1 MSQKRHHVTIEEYA
15 ILRNLE
21 SLTNSLLRIQT
32 GNIRKS
38 WLWHAIQEQL
48 RQLQYLRIE
57 GPTLISKGCLREEIK
72 Q

>member
-21 SLTNSLLRIQT
+21 SLTGSLLRIQT

-38 WLWHAIQEQL
+38 WIWQAMQEQI
-48 RQLQYLRIE
+48 RQLQYLR
-57 GPTLISKGCLREEIK
+57 REEIK

>member
-21 SLTNSLLRIQT
+21 SLTSSLLRIQT

-38 WLWHAIQEQL
+38 WIWHALQEQI
-48 RQLQYLRIE
+48 RQLQHLR
-57 GPTLISKGCLREEIK
+57 REDIK